1 MHVAGSVIVG
11 NRTSRTRGDRTRL
24 IHAGRP
30 ADHGN
35 GPSAPPIVPSST
47 YVLPPDYVD
56 AYTTPGGNWLEASS
70 QADGAWLYARHANPT
85 VRVLEEKVT
94 AAENAGD
101 TAAFGSGMAAA
112 TALFFHLLAA
122 GDHVIVAD
130 VCYVGVSEFA
140 TDTLPKFG
148 VQVTRV
154 DASDPAQVAAAMR
167 PNTKLVWIETP
178 ANPMLKLTD
187 IAAIAEIAHAGSA
200 DLAVDSTWAT
210 PIATRPLTLGAD
222 WVIHS
227 LTKFLCGHGDAMGG
241 SVSGDAERVLAL
253 RRDARIHAGGVL
265 SPFEAWLIARGMDT
279 LALRMAAHEKGAMEL
294 AIFLEQHP
302 GVERVLYPGLP
313 SHPQHD
319 LAKRQMANFS
329 GMLAFTVKD
338 GPALAQRMARNL
350 EVFHYAVSLG
360 HQRSL
365 VVYLGTDMLN
375 DDSLH
380 LDEASLARY
389 REFAGDGV
397 FRVSIGLEDPE
408 DLIADFDAVL
418 AG

>member
-1 MHVAGSVIVG
+1 VTDQ
-11 NRTSRTRGDRTRL
+11 TSRARGERTRL

-30 ADHGN
+30 ADHAN
-35 GPSAPPIVPSST
+35 SPSAPPIVPSAT

-56 AYTTPGGNWLEASS
+56 AYTTPGGNWLDASAE
-70 QADGAWLYARHANPT
+70 ADGAWLYARHANPT
-85 VRVLEEKVT
+85 VRVLEEKVSV
-94 AAENAGD
+94 AEGAGD

-122 GDHVIVAD
+122 GDHAIVAD

-140 TDTLPKFG
+140 HDALPKFG
-148 VQVTRV
+148 VEVTRV
-154 DASDPAQVAAAMR
+154 DASDPANVAAAMR

-178 ANPMLKLTD
+178 ANPMLKLSD
-187 IAAIAEIAHAGSA
+187 IAAIAEIAHAGGA

-210 PIATRPLTLGAD
+210 PIATRPLALGAD

-227 LTKFLCGHGDAMGG
+227 LTKYMCGHGDAMGG
-241 SVSGDAERVLAL
+241 SVSGDAARVNEL
-253 RRDARIHAGGVL
+253 RKDARIHEGGVL

-279 LALRMAAHEKGAMEL
+279 LPLRMAAHEAGARRMAE
-294 AIFLEQHP
+294 FLEGHP
-302 GVERVLYPGLP
+302 SVERVLYPGLP

-319 LAKRQMANFS
+319 LARRQMANMS
-329 GMLAFTVKD
+329 GMLAFTVTD
-338 GPALAQRMARNL
+338 GPALAQRMARHL

-365 VVYLGTDMLN
+365 VVYLGTEML
-375 DDSLH
+375 DQDSLH
-380 LDEASLARY
+380 LDKAGLARY
-389 REFAGDGV
+389 RQFAGDGV

-418 AG
+418 